1 MKSIP
6 VSKTTWRKLKK
17 IKKKKGFR
25 VLNQVVGYLADKEEN
40 ETLPAGE
47 VKEEIK
53 PKNITPVA
61 PESTLSDIYKVKD
74 DLEKERRDLEKLR
87 DEIRYEEARTE
98 NVCATEELR
107 SAITNEIH
115 AQKAYEDAKR
125 KMEIT
130 MESTKNEMVRVHSRM
145 DEIKQLIDHFELK
158 E

>member
-25 VLNQVVGYLADKEEN
+25 VLSQAVEYLADKEEN

-47 VKEEIK
+47 LKEEIK

-61 PESTLSDIYKVKD
+61 PKATLSAVYNVEDG
-74 DLEKERRDLEKLR
+74 LEKERRDLGKLR
-87 DEIRYEEARTE
+87 DEIRYEEAHTE
-98 NVCATEELR
+98 NICATEELR

-125 KMEIT
+125 
-130 MESTKNEMVRVHSRM
+130 EMMIAKEEMIHACSEL
-145 DEIKQLIDHFELK
+145 DEIKQLLGHLK
-158 E
+158 LRE